1 VQPEGTTLFIDRA
14 SPLHSHHPFGKLAFV
29 LLVGVVVYTSDGWIP
44 DIMLPALLVVAT
56 VTGGIFGAVWKF
68 LWRAMLPLAL
78 FMFPIHGFF
87 NPGNATPL
95 LTWHSVTLY
104 QEGVAFATT
113 TILHLSTLLAASL
126 IFVFSTHP
134 AIFLAAL
141 KKAGWP
147 PPVAYL
153 FGSPLLM
160 LPAMQARIGT
170 IQAAQR
176 ARGLDSEGSLLKR
189 MRSISPLVAPLVLG
203 TFSEIEHRAIAL
215 ELRGFHSRN
224 VQTSLREVPDS
235 PTQQVMR
242 WLMMVASI
250 LLIIRKLTT

>member
-1 VQPEGTTLFIDRA
+1 
-14 SPLHSHHPFGKLAFV
+14 
-29 LLVGVVVYTSDGWIP
+29 
-44 DIMLPALLVVAT
+44 
-56 VTGGIFGAVWKF
+56 
-68 LWRAMLPLAL
+68 
-78 FMFPIHGFF
+78 
-87 NPGNATPL
+87 
-95 LTWHSVTLY
+95 
-104 QEGVAFATT
+104 
-113 TILHLSTLLAASL
+113 
-126 IFVFSTHP
+126 
-134 AIFLAAL
+134 
-141 KKAGWP
+141 
-147 PPVAYL
+147 
-153 FGSPLLM
+153 M

-250 LLIIRKLTT
+250 LLMIRKLTT